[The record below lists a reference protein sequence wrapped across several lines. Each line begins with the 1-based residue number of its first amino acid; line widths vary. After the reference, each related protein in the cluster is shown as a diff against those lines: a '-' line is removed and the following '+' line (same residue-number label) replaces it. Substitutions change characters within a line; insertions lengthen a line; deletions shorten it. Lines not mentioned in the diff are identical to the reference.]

1 VDLNVFDFDYDLTWF
16 AFFVSADEQIYGRY
30 GGRDAKGAEDR
41 LSLEGLE
48 YAARAALAAH
58 AARAK
63 VRPPVK
69 AAKPQLVEDYA
80 SVKRRR
86 GHECIHCHQVNEF
99 RRVDRKEA
107 GLWRREEIWVY
118 PLPENVGLTLDVK
131 QGDRVQAVTPDSP
144 AARAGLR
151 AGDTLQKLNDMPVN
165 SFADAQ
171 YALHR
176 VPARGQ
182 LAIRW
187 QRDGKPMTGRLEL
200 AEGWRK
206 TNLTWRPSML
216 ELLPSLTLYGEDLT
230 PDEKKAL
237 GLPAKRLAFRQ
248 DPEVHREARKVGVQA
263 GDVILGLDG
272 QALEMTMQQFLGY
285 VRRNYL
291 VGDRITLNIVR
302 GGKRLDLPMTLR

>member
-1 VDLNVFDFDYDLTWF
+1 VDLNVFDFDYDLTWL
-16 AFFVSADEQIYGRY
+16 AFFLSADEQIYGRY

-41 LSLEGLE
+41 LSLDGLE

-58 AARAK
+58 AAAK
-63 VRPPVK
+63 ERPLVK
-69 AAKPQLVEDYA
+69 AAKPQLVEEYA

-144 AARAGLR
+144 ADRAGLR
-151 AGDTLQKLNDMPVN
+151 AGDLLRRLNDMPVH
-165 SFADAQ
+165 SFGDAQ

-176 VPARGQ
+176 APVKGP
-182 LAIRW
+182 LAISW
-187 QRDGKPMTGRLEL
+187 QHDGKAMIGRLEL

-216 ELLPSLTLYGEDLT
+216 DLLPSLTLYGDDLT

-237 GLPAKRLAFRQ
+237 GLTENRLAFRQ
-248 DPEVHREARKVGVQA
+248 DPQVHAEARKVGVQA
-263 GDVILGLDG
+263 GDVIIGLDG
-272 QALEMTMQQFLGY
+272 QALEMTMQQFLGF

-291 VGDRITLNIVR
+291 VGDRIKLNIVR
-302 GGKRLDLPMTLR
+302 DGKRLDLPMTLR